1 MSTSIKLPKQWKQ
14 WLRKAG
20 FKIPPKTYGLGHNPV
35 LYWEGF
41 GRHWRVNCHQD
52 LEVSKT
58 FDQFDRWANSC
69 FYTTNGIPQTEVEF
83 LERIAHMRKRVER
96 KERLRKYFGLYVEL
110 PT

>member
-1 MSTSIKLPKQWKQ
+1 MNTSIKLPKQWKQ

-41 GRHWRVNCHQD
+41 GRHWRVNCYQD

-58 FDQFDRWANSC
+58 FDQFDRWANST
-69 FYTTNGIPQTEVEF
+69 FFSTQGIPQTKEEF
-83 LERIAHMRKRVER
+83 LQRITYMRQRIER
-96 KERLRKYFGLYVEL
+96 KEHLVKLLCNKDV
-110 PT
+110 